1 VKAHHKSPLPAGA
14 NLRTALAAGPPIQA
28 IFSIIPAIEIVE
40 MIGLAGFTAVI
51 LDMEHG
57 PYDIDS
63 IGGLI
68 LAARA
73 RASMPV
79 ARVRRLDAALI
90 GAALDAGAAGV
101 LVPQI
106 TSPAGAAAA
115 VRAARFAPQGMRGA
129 NPWVRA
135 ADFEAAP
142 DWFSKSNACIA
153 VMVMIE
159 GSEGLQALPDILEVN
174 GLDAVFLG
182 PVDMAQ

>member
-1 VKAHHKSPLPAGA
+1 MKAHHKSPLPAGA

-106 TSPAGAAAA
+106 TSPAGAAPLS
-115 VRAARFAPQGMRGA
+115 APHVLR
-129 NPWVRA
+129 RREC
-135 ADFEAAP
+135 EALILGCERP
-142 DWFSKSNACIA
+142 ISKLHLI
-153 VMVMIE
+153 
-159 GSEGLQALPDILEVN
+159 GSASRTH
-174 GLDAVFLG
+174 ASRSWS
-182 PVDMAQ
+182 